1 MNPHDLFFR
10 INKLPHELVDVIYD
24 FILGST
30 KCVLNKKLYQKYHSC
45 IKPYLSS
52 KGLYENYIRDI
63 IRKDFDYV
71 FNEILKEN
79 LQYWLKTKKCHY
91 KNLIFPNY
99 LTFLNKFC
107 IEFKSST
114 CRNIIIEVLSK
125 SGLSKNQHKNNIV
138 KSISREWKN

>member
-1 MNPHDLFFR
+1 MNPRDLFFR
-10 INKLPHELVDVIYD
+10 INKLPHELVYIIYD
-24 FILGST
+24 FIPGLT

-45 IKPYLSS
+45 VKPYLSS
-52 KGLYENYIRDI
+52 KGLYDNYIRDI
-63 IRKDFDYV
+63 VRKDFVYV

-107 IEFKSST
+107 IEFKST
-114 CRNIIIEVLSK
+114 KCRKVMSELLIE
-125 SGLSKNQHKNNIV
+125 SGLGKNQHKKNIV
-138 KSISREWKN
+138 KSINREWIN